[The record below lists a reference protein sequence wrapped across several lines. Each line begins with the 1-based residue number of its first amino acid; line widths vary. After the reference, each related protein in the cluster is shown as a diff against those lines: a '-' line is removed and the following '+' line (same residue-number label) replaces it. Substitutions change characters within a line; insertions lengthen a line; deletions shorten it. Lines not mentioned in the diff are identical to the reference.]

1 MNKDNCKNKHPSFFN
16 SGKLIMKNISFFS
29 LILKIFVTKIDVMRL
44 ILIDESLPSYS
55 SFYKTIQGL
64 SDSAV
69 KEYKVRNHK
78 SKYNLKSVFLIQGI
92 RITLLRIYSGKELL
106 IQIEQPTK
114 QLQDIL
120 SSLFLKHK
128 VKSSLKYVELAFDF
142 YTETKDQ
149 ARILLNRM
157 IKTIIQKYNRHE
169 SRIEHCQDG
178 NIIFYTVDLDEKG
191 TNPPHFIKLYIRP
204 FQSQNSDKGIIPY
217 SFVRMEISFNKRLLR
232 KYKWTFPLKVE
243 QIHDIL
249 TYNLVG
255 FCEFNHPKFRKYILN
270 DKQKYL
276 QKEIETKSGRT
287 IRSFCN
293 VLRDQDMY
301 VIIQFLKS
309 VGITHYRFL
318 DYEVLEEENL
328 LLGRM
333 LFELY
338 GYEEV
343 YCKVG

>member
-1 MNKDNCKNKHPSFFN
+1 M
-16 SGKLIMKNISFFS
+16 NISFFS

-44 ILIDESLPSYS
+44 ILFDESLPSYS

-64 SDSAV
+64 SDSVV
-69 KEYKVRNHK
+69 KEDKVRNRK
-78 SKYNLKSVFLIQGI
+78 SKYNLKSVFKIQGI
-92 RITLLRIYSGKELL
+92 RITLLRIYSGKQLL

-128 VKSSLKYVELAFDF
+128 VKSSLNYVELAFDF

-204 FQSQNSDKGIIPY
+204 FQSQNSDKGIIPFP
-217 SFVRMEISFNKRLLR
+217 FVRMEISFNKRLLS
-232 KYKWTFPLKVE
+232 KYKWTFPLKQE

-249 TYNLVG
+249 TYKLIG
-255 FCEFNHPKFRKYILN
+255 FCEFNHPKFRKYILK
-270 DKQKYL
+270 DKQKHI
-276 QKEIETKSGRT
+276 QSRIKSQFNRT
-287 IRSFCN
+287 VNSFCN
-293 VLRDQDMY
+293 VLQGYY
-301 VIIQFLKS
+301 VYEIIKILKK

-328 LLGRM
+328 LLGRA
-333 LFELY
+333 LFELH
-338 GYEEV
+338 GYDV
-343 YCKVG
+343 VPNQRVRIIKRRKSIAK